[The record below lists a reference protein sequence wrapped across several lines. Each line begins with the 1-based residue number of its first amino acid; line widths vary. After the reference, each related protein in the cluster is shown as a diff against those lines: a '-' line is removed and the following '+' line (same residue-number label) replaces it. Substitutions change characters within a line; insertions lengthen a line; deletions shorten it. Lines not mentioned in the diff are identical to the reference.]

1 MSIHYFPDSDMLAI
15 NLSSAPA
22 KGGVSEVVEGILFSY
37 DEEDRLVSIEIDAA
51 RKRVDLKDI
60 TANPPQIVDDS
71 DGPIIVYT
79 VSELAKK
86 WDVVPRT
93 IQKTIQ
99 AMAEVGIEVGKK
111 QGPTYPILLSKS
123 DADEIRKWREKH
135 TRGRPLK
142 SQV

>member
-1 MSIHYFPDSDMLAI
+1 MSIQYFPDSDMLAI
-15 NLSSAPA
+15 TLSSAPA
-22 KGGVSEVVEGILFSY
+22 TGGVSEVVEGVLFSY

-60 TANPPQIVDDS
+60 TANPSQIVDDS

-79 VSELAKK
+79 ISELAKK

-99 AMAEVGIEVGKK
+99 TMEEKGIQIGKK
-111 QGPTYPILLSKS
+111 QGPTYPILLSES
-123 DADEIRKWREKH
+123 DADRIQKWREEH
-135 TRGRPLK
+135 RRGRPLK